1 MYNLGKLNVI
11 IFISGYASVNHCL
24 LGIMCVYHLTSRTRG
39 FMNFLGIM
47 SKFILSKPPG
57 RRLVTAEIH
66 NYLVFSWH
74 LVTTTFYITFVS
86 RMIWGYFSFNI
97 TFACIEMSKIT
108 MFLSLSILNVSSF
121 LQISLMLN
129 SRTIQFDDKEMST
142 KNFGYEHNSRS
153 PNVCVMIFW
162 SSKMSLKES

>member
-24 LGIMCVYHLTSRTRG
+24 LGIMCVYHLSSRTRG
-39 FMNFLGIM
+39 LMNFLGIM
-47 SKFILSKPPG
+47 SKFIMSKPPG

-86 RMIWGYFSFNI
+86 RIIWGNLSNLNFRLNNK
-97 TFACIEMSKIT
+97 TFFEICNMT
-108 MFLSLSILNVSSF
+108 FYVPFLKLFF
-121 LQISLMLN
+121 L
-129 SRTIQFDDKEMST
+129 T
-142 KNFGYEHNSRS
+142 
-153 PNVCVMIFW
+153 
-162 SSKMSLKES
+162 